1 MDYNGLY
8 NKILSKQSFLCV
20 GLDPDMSLIPTHLNQ
35 LEFPLFEF
43 NKEIIDATAPYAV
56 AFKLNLAFY
65 ECEGLKGWQQF
76 EMTADYI
83 RGNYPDQFLIAD
95 AKRGDIGNTAKKY
108 AAAFFEQNDFD
119 AVTIAPYMGQDSVE
133 PFLDYEGKWAIVLA
147 LTSNPSS
154 SDFET
159 LEISGNNNP
168 LFKEVISRTMEWGTK
183 DNIMFVCG
191 ATKAQKLT
199 EIREICPENFLLVP
213 GVGAQGG
220 SVEEVS
226 AYGMNNRCGLLINA
240 SRSVIFAYKD
250 KKTGNNAGINFS
262 KDAAEAAALLASEM
276 KCALIKRG
284 VTLQ

>member
-1 MDYNGLY
+1 MEYNQLY
-8 NKILSKQSFLCV
+8 DRIKAKQSFLCV
-20 GLDPDMSLIPTHLNQ
+20 GLDPDMSLIPNHIKQ
-35 LEFPLFEF
+35 LQFPLFEF

-76 EMTADYI
+76 EMTAGYI
-83 RGNYPDQFLIAD
+83 RKNYPDQFIIAD

-108 AAAFFEQNDFD
+108 AAAFYEQNDFD

-133 PFLDYEGKWAIVLA
+133 PFLDYKGKWAIVLA

-159 LEISGNNNP
+159 LEISGNKDP
-168 LFKEVISRTMEWGTK
+168 LYKEVIKKTMEWGTK
-183 DNIMFVCG
+183 NNIMFVCG

-199 EIREICPENFLLVP
+199 EIREICPDNFLLVP

-250 KKTGNNAGINFS
+250 KKTGNDAGLNFS
-262 KDAAEAAALLASEM
+262 KDAQKAAALLASEM
-276 KCALIKRG
+276 KSALVKRG
-284 VTLQ
+284 VILQ